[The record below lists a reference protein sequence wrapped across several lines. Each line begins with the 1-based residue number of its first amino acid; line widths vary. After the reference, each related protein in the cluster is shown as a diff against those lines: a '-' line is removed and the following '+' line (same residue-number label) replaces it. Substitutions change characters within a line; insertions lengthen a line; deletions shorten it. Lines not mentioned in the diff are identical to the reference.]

1 MDGTFLQFKEKLLG
15 LGVVSEKSWL
25 AFTEILQ
32 PKTFQ
37 KNEELISCGQIEDNI
52 HFITSGVVKV
62 FVPHKD
68 KEICTNFRFDN
79 QFTSSLTSFLKQTAS
94 VYTITALIDTQALQI
109 SHSNLYRLYSD
120 HSEINL
126 LGRVVMERLLI
137 EKRQRELDLLLL
149 SAEER
154 YHKMVHEYPEYIQ
167 QIPLKSLASF
177 LGIAQA
183 SLSRIRA
190 KSIKKLK
197 AS

>member
-1 MDGTFLQFKEKLLG
+1 MQKTFLQFKQKLLG
-15 LGVVSEKSWL
+15 LGQVSDKTWL
-25 AFTEILQ
+25 AFTEILH
-32 PKTFQ
+32 PKSFD
-37 KNEELISCGQIEDNI
+37 KNTDLITCGQVEDSI
-52 HFITSGVVKV
+52 HFITSGLVKV

-68 KEICTNFRFDN
+68 REMCTNFRFDN
-79 QFTSSLTSFLKQTAS
+79 QFTSSLTSFIHQTES
-94 VYTITALIDTQALQI
+94 EYTITALLETHTLRI
-109 SHSNLYRLYSD
+109 SHADLYRLYDEHSD
-120 HSEINL
+120 INL

-154 YHKMVHEYPEYIQ
+154 YHKLVHEYPEYIQ
-167 QIPLKSLASF
+167 QISLKSLASF